1 MTMASMS
8 SRDRRALVWG
18 LAILLPALAYIWGVK
33 PLLASLGDTRR
44 QVVEQRRLLSNEEA
58 AVAAARRNP
67 DMQRV
72 ADSAMHA
79 MAPRLF
85 EGRDDAMAT
94 AELLSHLGE
103 VARRSN
109 VLLQSAATRATTLSE
124 GVRTLHVEI
133 RGESDL
139 TGLLAFLQSLEGG
152 EKLIRVERLDVSRS
166 LAAAEEKGIEPLSI
180 AASIVGFAIPDPS
193 APVETAPRT
202 PARVPSAALPG
213 GAR

>member
-1 MTMASMS
+1 MS
-8 SRDRRALVWG
+8 PNDRRALLWG
-18 LAILLPALAYIWGVK
+18 LGILLPALAYIWGVK
-33 PLLASLGDTRR
+33 PLLASLADLRH
-44 QVVEQRRLLSNEEA
+44 QVVEQRLLLSNEEA
-58 AVAAARRNP
+58 AVAAARRHP
-67 DMQRV
+67 DMQRL

-85 EGRDDAMAT
+85 EGRDDVMAT
-94 AELLSHLGE
+94 AELVSHLGE

-109 VLLQSAATRATTLSE
+109 VLLQSAATRATTLND

-139 TGLLAFLQSLEGG
+139 TGVMAFLQSLESG
-152 EKLIRVERLDVSRS
+152 EKLIRVERLDLSKS
-166 LAAAEEKGIEPLSI
+166 LAAPDEKGIEPLAI

-193 APVETAPRT
+193 APPAPAAPAARTAPRPP
-202 PARVPSAALPG
+202 PASPLG